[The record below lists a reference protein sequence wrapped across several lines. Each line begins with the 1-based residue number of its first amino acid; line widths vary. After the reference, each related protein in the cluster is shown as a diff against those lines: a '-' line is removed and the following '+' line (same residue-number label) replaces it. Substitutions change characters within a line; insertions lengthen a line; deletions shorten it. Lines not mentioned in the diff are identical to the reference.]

1 MLGLAQCWGWVGEVV
16 VWFVMAVGCL
26 GQSVVPFFVDA
37 CDGLMSVSLVCC
49 GCLCCLRTV

>member
-26 GQSVVPFFVDA
+26 GQSVVPF
-37 CDGLMSVSLVCC
+37 LWMLVM
-49 GCLCCLRTV
+49 G